1 MIWQREFPDVG
12 TVVELGQGSLDNLCI
27 EPDDILLLDAGIGKK
42 NLEIVKAKFMNKK
55 RIIPVKGG
63 EGVKSLANYGKI
75 AKQLVNIGASRN
87 SALFCIGGGATLD
100 LGGFLAG
107 TYHRGMHLINI
118 PTTLLGMVDSAHG
131 GKNGLNLRGK
141 NVLGSFYM
149 PRAVSCDIRFLDS
162 LSKQQWDNGL
172 AEIVKT
178 GFVCN
183 PEILDM
189 LKDWPESLERVILQ
203 CIDEKMKVVALDP
216 RDMNGTRAT
225 LNFGHTLGHALEFE
239 TGLPHGS
246 AVGMGQRFAVMLSLD
261 QGLIPQE
268 DAKKALSMLDKW
280 CPEVK
285 LTGSEPKDTKI
296 KDVKPKN
303 AKPKVANPNR
313 LLALMKRDKKA
324 KDGLRFILLS
334 GIGEPAFA
342 AVDEPSVE
350 KVLNEF
356 LVRYG

>member
-1 MIWQREFPDVG
+1 MIWQREFPDIG
-12 TVVELGQGSLDNLCI
+12 TVVELGCGSLDNLCI
-27 EPDDILLLDAGIGKK
+27 EPDDILILDSGIGKK
-42 NLEIVKAKFMNKK
+42 NLDIVKAKFPDKK
-55 RIIPVKGG
+55 RIISIKGG
-63 EGVKSLANYGKI
+63 EGVKTLSNYAKI
-75 AKQLVNIGASRN
+75 AQQLVTLGASRS

-107 TYHRGMHLINI
+107 TYHRGMHLVNV

-162 LSKQQWDNGL
+162 LSKQQLDNGL

-183 PEILDM
+183 PDILDM
-189 LKDWPESLERVILQ
+189 LEDWPESMERVILQ

-216 RDMNGTRAT
+216 RDLNGTRAT
-225 LNFGHTLGHALEFE
+225 LNFGHTLGHAIEFE

-246 AVGMGQRFAVMLSLD
+246 AVGMGQRFAVMLSLE

-268 DAKKALSMLDKW
+268 DAKKALSILEKW
-280 CPEVK
+280 CPEIK
-285 LTGSEPKDTKI
+285 LTDLKPKD
-296 KDVKPKN
+296 
-303 AKPKVANPNR
+303 AKPKDAKPKGASSKH

-342 AVDEPSVE
+342 AVGEASVQH
-350 KVLNEF
+350 VLDEF
-356 LVRYG
+356 LARYG